1 MTFKAINI
9 LINRELD
16 RKFMV
21 PGELYLF
28 KANGKNIA
36 AYLDNG
42 ELKIKNTEKK
52 AN

>member
-1 MTFKAINI
+1 M
-9 LINRELD
+9 NRELNRND
-16 RKFMV
+16 MR

-36 AYLDNG
+36 AYLENG

-52 AN
+52 VN